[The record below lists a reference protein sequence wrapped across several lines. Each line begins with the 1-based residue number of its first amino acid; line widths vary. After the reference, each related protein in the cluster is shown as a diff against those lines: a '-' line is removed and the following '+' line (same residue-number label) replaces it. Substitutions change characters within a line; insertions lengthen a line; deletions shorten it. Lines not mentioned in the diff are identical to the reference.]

1 MSTELPE
8 FIEPLRLAQHER
20 SLQGLLPIAQMARL
34 QDSLCD
40 NQGEISV
47 VLQFQYDDQHRPV
60 ILGKIQGQLALLCQ
74 RCLQPMQYVLQR
86 EVVLFILKTGQ
97 SDEGLPETADFLT
110 LEQNS
115 LSLWDLVEDEIILS
129 LPIVALHEQCPQN
142 EYSLP
147 DEIAQADR
155 PNPFQLLAKLKK
167 PSPGDI

>member
-1 MSTELPE
+1 MSIELPE

-20 SLQGLLPIAQMARL
+20 SLQGLMPIVQMARL

-40 NQGEISV
+40 NQGDISI
-47 VLQFQYDDQHRPV
+47 VLHFQYDDQNRPV

-74 RCLQPMQYVLQR
+74 RCLQPMQYPLQR

-97 SDEGLPETADFLT
+97 SDEGLPDSADFLT
-110 LEQNS
+110 LEQSS
-115 LSLWDLVEDEIILS
+115 LSLWELVEDEIILS

-142 EYSLP
+142 EYTLP
-147 DEIAQADR
+147 DETAQTVPDR

-167 PSPGDI
+167 P

>member
-20 SLQGLLPIAQMARL
+20 NLQGLMPIAQMARL

-40 NQGEISV
+40 NQGEISI
-47 VLQFQYDDQHRPV
+47 VLNFQYDDQHRPM

-74 RCLQPMQYVLQR
+74 RCLQPMQYPLQR

-97 SDEGLPETADFLT
+97 SDEGLPESADFLT

-115 LSLWDLVEDEIILS
+115 LSLWDLVEDEVILS
-129 LPIVALHEQCPQN
+129 LPIVAMHEQCPHN

-147 DEIAQADR
+147 DDIAQADR

-167 PSPGDI
+167 P

>member
-1 MSTELPE
+1 
-8 FIEPLRLAQHER
+8 
-20 SLQGLLPIAQMARL
+20 
-34 QDSLCD
+34 
-40 NQGEISV
+40 
-47 VLQFQYDDQHRPV
+47 
-60 ILGKIQGQLALLCQ
+60 
-74 RCLQPMQYVLQR
+74 MQYVLQR

-115 LSLWDLVEDEIILS
+115 LSLWDLVEDEVILS

-167 PSPGDI
+167 P